1 MSTIINEEMVL
12 ESTSIDSA
20 TQISLHPLDILKP
33 SIPG

>member
-20 TQISLHPLDILKP
+20 TQNSLPLDILEP